1 MSSGAAPI
9 VTLGHRLDRDRSG
22 CDDESAQSISSWA
35 SAAKAGIGQVV
46 FAYIWPISLF
56 EAHPQRVSYK
66 RVAEIAKN
74 LGGSHQKDILSY
86 KTDLFDDTFLKFLTS
101 LADNVSQRKC
111 AMNVEGQMRVAYYLR
126 VSTESQELDNQRTE
140 ILPFID
146 RRSWKLVHTFED
158 VMSGQKGEKD
168 RPGFAAMLKAAHQR
182 KFDILVFWALDRLT
196 REGTRATL
204 NYLQRLESKGVGYV
218 SYQEQWLDST
228 GPFKDV
234 MISMFATLAKQERAR
249 ISERTIA
256 GLKVARAK
264 GRIIGRPA
272 LPEETVQKV
281 LSLNRH
287 AGIGARKIAK
297 STGYPLGTVNAILT
311 RSRLQTC

>member
-1 MSSGAAPI
+1 MSSQKPI
-9 VTLGHRLDRDRSG
+9 RT
-22 CDDESAQSISSWA
+22 
-35 SAAKAGIGQVV
+35 
-46 FAYIWPISLF
+46 
-56 EAHPQRVSYK
+56 
-66 RVAEIAKN
+66 
-74 LGGSHQKDILSY
+74 
-86 KTDLFDDTFLKFLTS
+86 
-101 LADNVSQRKC
+101 
-111 AMNVEGQMRVAYYLR
+111 AYYLR
-126 VSTESQELDNQRTE
+126 VSTEAQELENQRRE

-146 RRSWKLVHTFED
+146 RRGWKLVHTFED
-158 VMSGQKGEKD
+158 VMSGRKREKG
-168 RPGFAAMLKAAHQR
+168 RPGFAAMFKSAHQR

-264 GRIIGRPA
+264 GKRLGRPPLA
-272 LPEETVQKV
+272 EETVRTV
-281 LSLNRH
+281 LTLSQH

-297 STGYPLGTVNAILT
+297 STGFPLGTVSAILT
-311 RSRLQTC
+311 RSRQQSPL

>member
-1 MSSGAAPI
+1 MSI
-9 VTLGHRLDRDRSG
+9 
-22 CDDESAQSISSWA
+22 
-35 SAAKAGIGQVV
+35 
-46 FAYIWPISLF
+46 
-56 EAHPQRVSYK
+56 
-66 RVAEIAKN
+66 
-74 LGGSHQKDILSY
+74 
-86 KTDLFDDTFLKFLTS
+86 
-101 LADNVSQRKC
+101 
-111 AMNVEGQMRVAYYLR
+111 EGQLRVTCYLR

-146 RRSWKLVHTFED
+146 RRGWKLVHTFED
-158 VMSGQKGEKD
+158 VMSGRKSEKD
-168 RPGFAAMLKAAHQR
+168 RPGFASMLKAAHQR

-196 REGTRATL
+196 RDGTRATL

-256 GLKVARAK
+256 GLKVARTK
-264 GRIIGRPA
+264 GKILGRPP

-281 LSLNRH
+281 LLLNRH

-297 STGYPLGTVNAILT
+297 STGFPLGTVNAILS
-311 RSRLQTC
+311 RSQRQTC

>member
-1 MSSGAAPI
+1 MSFQKPI
-9 VTLGHRLDRDRSG
+9 RT
-22 CDDESAQSISSWA
+22 
-35 SAAKAGIGQVV
+35 
-46 FAYIWPISLF
+46 
-56 EAHPQRVSYK
+56 
-66 RVAEIAKN
+66 
-74 LGGSHQKDILSY
+74 
-86 KTDLFDDTFLKFLTS
+86 
-101 LADNVSQRKC
+101 
-111 AMNVEGQMRVAYYLR
+111 AYYLR
-126 VSTESQELDNQRTE
+126 VSTEAQELENQRRE

-146 RRSWKLVHTFED
+146 RRGWKLVHTFED
-158 VMSGQKGEKD
+158 VMSGRKREKD
-168 RPGFAAMLKAAHQR
+168 RPGFAAMFKSAHQR

-264 GRIIGRPA
+264 GKRLGRPP
-272 LPEETVQKV
+272 LPEETVRTV
-281 LSLNRH
+281 LTLNQH

-297 STGYPLGTVNAILT
+297 STGFPLGTVSAILT
-311 RSRLQTC
+311 RSRQQTCSSKA